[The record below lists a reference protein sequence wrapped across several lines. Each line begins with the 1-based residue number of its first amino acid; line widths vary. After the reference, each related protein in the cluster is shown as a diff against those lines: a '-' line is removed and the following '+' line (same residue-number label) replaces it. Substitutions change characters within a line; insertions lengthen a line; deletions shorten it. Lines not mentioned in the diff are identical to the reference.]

1 MNNLNRKGVPPFCDI
16 RMEYPKC
23 NWCKSNLVTAYIS
36 DTAEPNR
43 QKKAIGKICVNC
55 DVVRDTTKFFNELKS
70 KVQKKFKEKEESKPI
85 FDPTKQVCPYCS
97 HSRYSKK
104 YHHQKRVKETRDD
117 GSIRWRWYN
126 PRFEYKCK
134 KCKLIWS
141 KGLPMRY

>member
-1 MNNLNRKGVPPFCDI
+1 MR
-16 RMEYPKC
+16 YPKC
-23 NWCKSNLVTAYIS
+23 NWCKSNLVTVYIS
-36 DTAEPNR
+36 DTAESNR

-55 DVVRDTTKFFNELKS
+55 DVVRDTTKFFNELKG